1 MLSKRQ
7 LKKQALSRNHDNSQ
21 QFTINA
27 SVQTLR
33 SMLSGNNNKSLNV
46 LDQLTS
52 DFGWPDT
59 ISFCNYYHMYE
70 RHPLAKR
77 GCVLPVQLGWIDY
90 PKIIEGDEAN
100 KSTEET
106 VWEKQTSK
114 LFKNKKLFKALKSAD
129 TKQRVGHF
137 SALLIQLRG
146 DTSQGAWSIPVD
158 KTNTSQ
164 IVKFI
169 PVYEGQLEPGTSYPA
184 IDERYP
190 MPMSYTFNES
200 ETQDETATNLDNRSM
215 QIHASRVI
223 TFSESAD
230 YGVLN
235 GEPVMKAAYNALMDI
250 LKITGSSA
258 EGLRI
263 ANAQKLVL
271 KSLGNRA
278 PAPEDMDAIN
288 ESIEEMFAGQG
299 KSGFIGGMDIHAMP
313 TSLPSSIKDIFMNAV
328 NMVAAA
334 YGIPATVLIGMQT
347 GRLASD
353 EDSQSMAISSNERR
367 KNWQSEMV
375 EQVIDWLNDYCT
387 DYNKPEEISIVWSD
401 LLEPSLGEKLD
412 NLKKAVD
419 SSVAISNATSAQLIS
434 IDELR
439 EIADY
444 EATGDIL
451 LDKMGDKG
459 KLPKI
464 KEVEE

>member
-1 MLSKRQ
+1 MPSKRQ

-21 QFTINA
+21 QQFSINA
-27 SVQTLR
+27 SLPTLR
-33 SMLSGNNNKSLNV
+33 SMLSGNNTKSLNV
-46 LDQLTS
+46 LDQLSS

-70 RHPLAKR
+70 HHPLAKR
-77 GCVLPVQLGWIDY
+77 GCVLPIQLGWIDY
-90 PKIIEGDEAN
+90 PEIIEGDEEN
-100 KSTEET
+100 RNTKET
-106 VWEKQTSK
+106 AWEKQTSK
-114 LFKNKKLFKALKSAD
+114 LFKNKKIFKALKSAD

-146 DTSQGAWSIPVD
+146 DTSDGAWSRPVD
-158 KTNTSQ
+158 KTNTNQ

-169 PVYEGQLEPGTSYPA
+169 PVYEGQLTPGTAYPA
-184 IDERYP
+184 TDERYP
-190 MPMSYTFNES
+190 MPMMYTFSES
-200 ETQDETATNLDNRSM
+200 ETTDETATNLAERSM
-215 QIHASRVI
+215 QVHASRVI

-271 KSLGNRA
+271 KSLGNRTPNA
-278 PAPEDMDAIN
+278 TEMDAIN

-313 TSLPSSIKDIFMNAV
+313 TNLPSSIKDIFMNAV

-334 YGIPATVLIGMQT
+334 FGIPATVLIGMQT

-375 EQVIDWLNDYCT
+375 EQIIDWLDLYCT
-387 DYNKPEEISIVWSD
+387 DYKKPEEISIIWSD

-412 NLKKAVD
+412 NLNKAVAAVK
-419 SSVAISNATSAQLIS
+419 SYAEATQGELIGV
-434 IDELR
+434 DELR
-439 EIADY
+439 KIADY
-444 EATGDIL
+444 KATGDVL
-451 LDKMGDKG
+451 LDTGEDG
-459 KLPKI
+459 KLPELE
-464 KEVEE
+464 EVEE